1 MREVNIHEAKSTL
14 SRLVEAAVSGE
25 RVVLARAGKPVAEIV
40 RIRTKPRI
48 KLNVLK
54 GKLPVKLLN
63 EAVKPL
69 SKIQIARLFG
79 TLIEP

>member
-14 SRLVEAAVSGE
+14 SRLVEAAVAGE

-40 RIRTKPRI
+40 RLRTKPCI
-48 KLNVLK
+48 KLDVLK
-54 GKLPVKLLN
+54 GALPAKLLD
-63 EAVKPL
+63 EAAKPL
-69 SKIQIARLFG
+69 SRAQIARLFG

>member
-14 SRLVEAAVSGE
+14 SRLVEAAVAGE

-40 RIRTKPRI
+40 RLKTKPPI
-48 KLNVLK
+48 KLDVLK
-54 GKLPVKLLN
+54 GELPVRLLD

-69 SKIQIARLFG
+69 SRTQVARLFG